1 MVEMEIDGVKI
12 EMTEGS
18 MVMDAVKQMGKYV
31 PHFCYHKKLS
41 VAASCR
47 MCLVEVEK
55 APKPLPACATPVTP
69 GMVVRTQVESVKAA
83 TAQKDVMEFL
93 LLNHPLDCPICDQGG
108 ECQLQDLAVG
118 YGKGS
123 SRYAE
128 EKRVVPHK
136 EVGPLISME
145 EMARCIHCTRC
156 VRFGDEIAGVMELG
170 MLGRGE
176 HAEITTF
183 VGNAVNSELS
193 GNMIDLCPVGAIT
206 SKPYRYSA
214 RNWELSRRKSVSPHD
229 SLGSNLIVQ
238 VKGNEAMRVLPLENA
253 EVNDCWIS
261 DRDRFSYEG
270 LTSDDR
276 VTEPMIKRDGKW
288 TKASWDEAFAH
299 AIEQIKAIKG
309 QKGAD
314 KIGAL
319 ASNSATVEEL
329 YMLKALLNG
338 LGSTHIDVNL
348 RQSDNTLSAAQQ
360 GTPWLGMPVAAFT
373 DIHVALVVGS
383 DLRAEHPLLAARL
396 RQAAKRN
403 AKISVIAAQ
412 AGDLLMKANQRA
424 AAPSTWLADLLAIE
438 ASLNASDKADASFVA
453 TTARHLS
460 DPKAKNKAIMVGNAV
475 MNHPQ
480 AAQLSTVINRI
491 AAAIGATV
499 SVLTEGAN
507 TVGAHWL
514 GAVAKNGSL
523 NAQQMFAAPRDAY
536 VLLNVEPQ
544 FEASNPA
551 QAMKALSSGFV
562 LAMNAYFSAVSDY
575 ADVILPVTPFTETAG
590 TFVNAEGRAQAFHPV
605 VKPLG
610 QARPAWKVLRVLG
623 ERLGLSNDAVFRAN
637 DIKDVRAVSDA
648 AIADGMAMNNNA
660 VTADVAVSQTNSG
673 LERSARTAPYSVDA
687 ITRHAASL
695 QQTEWAKEAAVVGLA
710 NNVYANLGLAQDLAG
725 DAAWVY
731 VSQDGLKIKAQAV
744 LRSELGDNVVDIQQ
758 GSTLAAQL
766 GNQFGTVTV
775 ERA

>member
-270 LTSDDR
+270 LVSDDR
-276 VTEPMIKRDGKW
+276 VTEPMIKRDGQWLKV
-288 TKASWDEAFAH
+288 SWDEAFAH

-309 QKGAD
+309 RAGAD

-319 ASNSATVEEL
+319 ASNASTVEEL
-329 YMLKALLNG
+329 YMLKALLAG

-348 RQSDNTLSAAQQ
+348 RQSDNSLSAAQQ
-360 GTPWLGMPVAAFT
+360 GTPWLGMPVSTFSEM
-373 DIHVALVVGS
+373 HVALVVGS

-396 RQAAKRN
+396 RQAVKRN

-412 AGDLLMKANQRA
+412 AGDLLMKADQHA
-424 AAPSTWLADLLAIE
+424 AAPSTWLNELLAIE
-438 ASLNASDKADASFVA
+438 AGLATEDKADASFVA
-453 TTARHLS
+453 TTARNLN
-460 DPKAKNKAIMVGNAV
+460 DAKAKNKAIMVGNAV

-480 AAQLSTVINRI
+480 AAQLLTVINRI
-491 AAAIGATV
+491 AATTGATV

-507 TVGAHWL
+507 TVGAHYL
-514 GAVAKNGSL
+514 GAVSKNGSL

-544 FEASNPA
+544 FESNNPA
-551 QAMKALSSGFV
+551 QALKALNAGFV
-562 LAMNAYFSAVSDY
+562 LAMSSYFSAVSDY

-623 ERLGLSNDAVFRAN
+623 ERLGLNHDAVFRAN
-637 DIKDVRAVSDA
+637 DIKDVRAISDA
-648 AIADGMAMNNNA
+648 AIAHGAAQHNNA
-660 VTADVAVSQTNSG
+660 VTADVAVASSSTG
-673 LERSARTAPYSVDA
+673 LERSARTAPYATDA
-687 ITRHAASL
+687 ILRHASSL

-710 NNVYANLGLAQDLAG
+710 ANVYASLGLAQDLAG
-725 DAAWVY
+725 DAAWIY
-731 VSQDGLKIKAQAV
+731 VLQDGLKIKAQAM